1 MLSHALIHTF
11 CEEML
16 RSRKKVSK
24 NHNNL
29 FLCLHVVSLDN
40 NLFGSISYRCT
51 SMPVEVRNYVVV
63 TNHKT
68 RGLYMHGHFSCLVAM
83 HGHIPNDILTLS
95 CLVSSYEATPFIF
108 IYHKLKSQ

>member
-1 MLSHALIHTF
+1 
-11 CEEML
+11 
-16 RSRKKVSK
+16 
-24 NHNNL
+24 
-29 FLCLHVVSLDN
+29 
-40 NLFGSISYRCT
+40 
-51 SMPVEVRNYVVV
+51 MPVEVRNYVAVA
-63 TNHKT
+63 NHKT